1 MTPASAG
8 VAGGATVSSSSLG
21 TATPADLIPL
31 LTGLYRDKRHRRGL
45 LVVHAR
51 PEWDGTAL
59 RVDELTVPVHCCRTV
74 LEIRDVLRHRNDPEV
89 PWRVLLTDL
98 HDDQIPQG
106 VKEHFRPVGR
116 SLELDPTGT
125 LLGMF
130 SADRTDGRIPRRRD
144 DVRGLT
150 TALAAH
156 RDALAPTPTPVLTA
170 EHLYG
175 AVATLVLGL
184 DPDYRLADLLA
195 WSATPGAHAAWGEL
209 TAHLTPDV
217 RAGLIAW
224 LCRTFTLTG
233 PGIRSLWT
241 TNGPGALLP
250 AGLTAETLRTPDWQD
265 TPTQL
270 TGPRALFSQLVG
282 TTLSDESLRE
292 WGTAAAR
299 AVRTALDAGQ
309 PLTAVLGEAQQMITE
324 FEKNGGASLFAGSTV
339 LPGAFQR
346 RLDVYARGLAT
357 ALDGGEET
365 ALLRGLEALRAH
377 VESERSRTDDLET
390 AAALVRLLRWNRT
403 EAAAADVRLRTAS
416 HVEAMR
422 AYVDDLS
429 WVDRAVNSAWR
440 GFTADP
446 KPAIGQSAADPDAL
460 GRRVLDRTLAARRGM
475 DRTFAALVGARLAD
489 RATAGGALLVEDVL
503 ARVVAPLRKAGPVDS
518 GRRGER
524 ALLVLVIDGL
534 SVAAAHGLL
543 EDVAARHSTVWQR
556 LDLAA
561 RELDVAA
568 SALPS
573 VTTASRTSLL
583 CGELTLG
590 GQQQEKTGFAALFP
604 AHPSVT
610 DGPLFH
616 KADLDA
622 SIADTVRN
630 AIYDT
635 KHVPVVGAVLNTV
648 DDALDRSDPIATTWT
663 TSRITHLDKL
673 LDYARAV
680 GRDVVLLSDHGHVV
694 ERSRIGKA
702 TADGAVSA
710 RWRPATGTGAGAA
723 AAAGAQDGERVVS
736 GNRVLAPDAA
746 GAARHS
752 AILAVDEVL
761 RYTGKKAG
769 YHGGAAPA
777 EVCAPVAVLVQSL
790 EGLDEDS
797 PFPAGPP
804 VQAPWPAW
812 WPIST
817 GVVEAASAAAEPSA
831 GHAAGH
837 TGRGPAATP
846 SARRKAPQD
855 AGQVSLFDSLDGGE
869 PPASPSPAPARA
881 KKPADSF
888 TALARNDY
896 FKERVAAQ
904 RVGLEPGELADALRA
919 IAANNGRIPIAVLAS
934 TLGLN
939 PLRVSGTI
947 TRIQKVVNVDGM
959 PVLEREDND
968 VVLAPQ
974 ILFEQFGL

>member
-89 PWRVLLTDL
+89 PWRVVLTDL

-116 SLELDPTGT
+116 SLELDPVGT

-130 SADRTDGRIPRRRD
+130 SADRTDGRIPRERD
-144 DVRGLT
+144 EVRGLT
-150 TALAAH
+150 TALADH

-170 EHLYG
+170 DHLYG
-175 AVATLVLGL
+175 SISTLVLGL
-184 DPDYRLADLLA
+184 DPDHRLADLLA
-195 WSATPGAHAAWGEL
+195 WSATPEAHAAWEEL

-217 RAGLIAW
+217 RAGFIAW

-233 PGIRSLWT
+233 PGIRSLWAKG
-241 TNGPGALLP
+241 GPGVLLP

-265 TPTQL
+265 TPTPL

-309 PLTAVLGEAQQMITE
+309 SLAAVLGEAQQMITD
-324 FEKNGGASLFAGSTV
+324 FEKNGGDSLLAGSTV

-422 AYVDDLS
+422 TYVDDLS

-460 GRRVLDRTLAARRGM
+460 GRRVLDHTLAARRGM

-489 RATAGGALLVEDVL
+489 RATAGEALLVEDVL

-524 ALLVLVIDGL
+524 SLLVLVIDGL

-561 RELDVAA
+561 RGLDVAA

-590 GQQQEKTGFAALFP
+590 GQQQEKAGFAARFP

-710 RWRPATGTGAGAA
+710 RWRPAAGAGAA
-723 AAAGAQDGERVVS
+723 GVAGAQDGERVVS

-746 GAARHS
+746 GAARRS
-752 AILAVDEVL
+752 AILAVDEDL

-790 EGLDEDS
+790 DGLDEES
-797 PFPAGPP
+797 TFPAGLP
-804 VQAPWPAW
+804 VWDPWPAW
-812 WPIST
+812 WPIATAASEAST
-817 GVVEAASAAAEPSA
+817 GAAASPVTATGTSDAQLTA
-831 GHAAGH
+831 G
-837 TGRGPAATP
+837 RPATP
-846 SARRKAPQD
+846 KSGAGRKA
-855 AGQVSLFDSLDGGE
+855 ARATEQVSLFDAFDGDE
-869 PPASPSPAPARA
+869 PTATPARA
-881 KKPADSF
+881 HAKPADKF
-888 TALARNDY
+888 ADLGRTPY
-896 FKERVAAQ
+896 FKERVKVQHLKPTPA
-904 RVGLEPGELADALRA
+904 ELADVLRA
-919 IAANNGRIPIAVLAS
+919 IAANNGRMRIAVLGD

-939 PLRVSGTI
+939 ALQISGTVA
-947 TRIQKVVNVDGM
+947 RIQKVVNVDGM